1 MGCCGCLYWEKRVKK
16 CYKVCLFYD
25 ICVQFMHESGDIW
38 VTFID
43 KVVMKSGLNVVIV
56 VKINVKFVQNLLKI

>member
-1 MGCCGCLYWEKRVKK
+1 
-16 CYKVCLFYD
+16 
-25 ICVQFMHESGDIW
+25 MHESGDIW